1 MDIDTILMGRN
12 TYHQLITELSPDVWV
27 YDDFITYVI
36 THGEDA
42 SSEKIIFTNENPGD
56 LIKKLKK
63 QRGKGIWICGGADIV
78 QQLVN
83 ENLIDIYYITVIPT
97 ILGSGI
103 RLFENGTGE
112 IKLKLIHTQ
121 TYNGMKVY
129 WKRNPFCARSYHIP
143 FYMHS
148 LQTLVRGK
156 DVEYSDCRIL
166 HAIRYTVLLHKRNL

>member
-1 MDIDTILMGRN
+1 M
-12 TYHQLITELSPDVWV
+12 
-27 YDDFITYVI
+27 I

-103 RLFENGTGE
+103 RLFHEQPAE
-112 IKLKLIHTQ
+112 
-121 TYNGMKVY
+121 MK
-129 WKRNPFCARSYHIP
+129 
-143 FYMHS
+143 
-148 LQTLVRGK
+148 
-156 DVEYSDCRIL
+156 
-166 HAIRYTVLLHKRNL
+166 